1 MDVTRSVQIS
11 CDNFSDLNE
20 ALAWV
25 IKHHDREFEDCPA
38 FTIQVEKNQRCRHAQ
53 ETGNPAD
60 WEPFYTA
67 TINGVFEENDDEDDE
82 AVDTDTV
89 NSEDSASVNEA
100 TEKE

>member
-11 CDNFSDLNE
+11 CDDFTDLNE

-25 IKHHDREFEDCPA
+25 IKHHDREFELCPA
-38 FTIQVEKNQRCRHAQ
+38 FTIEVQKNQRCRHTQ
-53 ETGNPAD
+53 QTENPAD

-67 TINGVFEENDDEDDE
+67 TINGVFEEDDDDE
-82 AVDTDTV
+82 AVDADSV
-89 NSEDSASVNEA
+89 NGETSDSINEA